1 MRSKSFESRTLEC
14 NKIGQATQ
22 KPLGKPG
29 RTYNYIDGKEV
40 EILLASVSESLIW
53 KLERR
58 WRGVQAL
65 APGLSL
71 ALMSCGSGQ
80 MKSAEEENDGRSQR
94 PELGDFGNVTS
105 SAAPVAR
112 VSSTKLL
119 YQPEVAD
126 PYWVKSLEMEYF
138 AYTTKRFGGED
149 NTFYYTFP
157 EVMPTYFDKAAD
169 ERGWQ
174 PVTQQVQTVTLDIL
188 NKVGQ
193 VIDVDFQYTDNP
205 KQPYVIAL
213 MSNVQGNTDAYAY
226 FPDVE
231 FSIGSDI
238 FISPDLLN
246 PKKISA
252 NKTNYD
258 YEVIVHEL
266 GHALGL
272 KHSFAPLGKNDYF
285 LPPIEDRSNLTAMTY
300 SEDAHFFNG
309 EFRPF
314 DYLTLVQFYGINP
327 TLNSG
332 DDTYFFS
339 ASAGTYIIDAG
350 GRDTID
356 ARGGSVNAFVDLR
369 ENSHSHLGIEHE
381 YISAPFQMTISRYS
395 QIEDVLTGSGDD
407 HVIANNLDNY
417 ISTSVGNDVV
427 FAGGGKDT
435 VDLGV
440 GANKVNLYEDE
451 EANDFIVFGPD
462 LAECFN
468 SILNFQVGGV
478 CDVIV
483 LPKSA
488 ISAILISPVISFT
501 PSLNFGQ
508 YDIYRIIDFDSES
521 TLSEGS
527 LSGGESK
534 IIISETDEESGK
546 DTQLHYYR
554 ASDLG
559 HGEIHLIAE
568 IDTNGASL
576 DLWSAD
582 NFILA

>member
-1 MRSKSFESRTLEC
+1 MANVTEPKGSSLTRQSKKQRRS
-14 NKIGQATQ
+14 I
-22 KPLGKPG
+22 
-29 RTYNYIDGKEV
+29 
-40 EILLASVSESLIW
+40 
-53 KLERR
+53 
-58 WRGVQAL
+58 QAL
-65 APGLSL
+65 TPGLSI

-80 MKSAEEENDGRSQR
+80 PPQGNQGVDGRSQ
-94 PELGDFGNVTS
+94 ELGLGTFGDVTS

-112 VSSTKLL
+112 ASTTESLF
-119 YQPEVAD
+119 EAEAAD

-138 AYTTKRFGGED
+138 AYTTQRFDGEE
-149 NTFYYTFP
+149 NIFYYTFP
-157 EVMPTYFDKAAD
+157 GVMPTYFDKAVD
-169 ERGWQ
+169 KRGWQ
-174 PVTQQVQTVTLDIL
+174 PVTPQVQAATLDIL

-205 KQPYVIAL
+205 KQPFVIAL

-238 FISPDLLN
+238 FISPELLN

-272 KHSFAPLGKNDYF
+272 KHSFAPLGENDYF
-285 LPPIEDRSNLTAMTY
+285 LPPTEDRSNLTAMTY

-309 EFRPF
+309 EFRPY

-327 TLNSG
+327 ALNSG

-339 ASAGTYIIDAG
+339 NTGGTYIIDAG

-356 ARGGSVNAFVDLR
+356 ASAGSGNAFVDLR

-381 YISAPFQMTISRYS
+381 YISAPFQMTISRHS

-417 ISTSVGNDVV
+417 ISTAAGNDMV

-483 LPKSA
+483 LPKST
-488 ISAILISPVISFT
+488 ISAISISPVISFA
-501 PSLNFGQ
+501 PSLNFKQ
-508 YDIYRIIDFDSES
+508 YDIYRIIDFDAES
-521 TLSEGS
+521 TVSEGS
-527 LSGGESK
+527 LSGEESK
-534 IIISETDEESGK
+534 IIISETDGDSGK
-546 DTQLHYYR
+546 DTQLHYYQ

-559 HGEIHLIAE
+559 QGEIHLIAE

-576 DLWSAD
+576 DLWSTD
-582 NFILA
+582 NFLLA

>member
-1 MRSKSFESRTLEC
+1 MARLTELEGRSLTRK
-14 NKIGQATQ
+14 A
-22 KPLGKPG
+22 
-29 RTYNYIDGKEV
+29 
-40 EILLASVSESLIW
+40 
-53 KLERR
+53 ERR
-58 WRGVQAL
+58 RRSIEAL
-65 APGLSL
+65 TPGLSV

-80 MKSAEEENDGRSQR
+80 TPSSNQGADGGSQ
-94 PELGDFGNVTS
+94 ELGLQTFGDVTS

-112 VSSTKLL
+112 ASRTESLF
-119 YQPEVAD
+119 EAEAAD

-138 AYTTKRFGGED
+138 EYTTQRFSGED
-149 NTFYYTFP
+149 NIFYYTFP
-157 EVMPTYFDKAAD
+157 EIMPTYFDKAAD

-174 PVTQQVQTVTLDIL
+174 PVTQQVQTATVDIL

-193 VIDVDFQYTDNP
+193 VIDIDFQYTDNP
-205 KQPYVIAL
+205 RQPFVIAL
-213 MSNVQGNTDAYAY
+213 MSNAQGNTDAYAY

-238 FISPDLLN
+238 FISPELLN

-272 KHSFAPLGKNDYF
+272 KHSFAPLGENDYF

-309 EFRPF
+309 EFRPY

-339 ASAGTYIIDAG
+339 TLGGTYIIDAG

-356 ARGGSVNAFVDLR
+356 ASEGSGNAFVDLR
-369 ENSHSHLGIEHE
+369 ENSHSHLEVEHQF
-381 YISAPFQMTISRYS
+381 ISAPFQMTISMHS

-407 HVIANNLDNY
+407 HVIGNNLDNY
-417 ISTSVGNDVV
+417 ITTSAGNDVV
-427 FAGGGKDT
+427 FAGGGRDT
-435 VDLGV
+435 IDLGV
-440 GANKVNLYEDE
+440 GANKVNLYESE
-451 EANDFIVFGPD
+451 EANDFVVFGPHLD
-462 LAECFN
+462 ECFN
-468 SILNFQVGGV
+468 SILNFQVGGK

-483 LPKSA
+483 LSKNAVSA
-488 ISAILISPVISFT
+488 LTISPVIAFS
-501 PSLNFGQ
+501 PSLDLAQ
-508 YDIYRIIDFDSES
+508 YDIYRIKNFDAES
-521 TLSEGS
+521 A
-527 LSGGESK
+527 LSGSSISARESK
-534 IIISETDEESGK
+534 IIISEAVGVNGE
-546 DTQLHYYR
+546 DTQLHYYQ
-554 ASDLG
+554 ASDMG
-559 HGEIHLIAE
+559 QGEVHLIAE

-576 DLWSAD
+576 ALWSAD
-582 NFILA
+582 NFLLA